1 MRRLLAAL
9 VAALV
14 VGGAVGTLMVRDPGY
29 VLLTYDD
36 MSLETSLWF
45 ALLAL
50 LVGYFVLRF
59 VFGLIARIA
68 RGGAGIAAWRQSR
81 RARAA
86 QARTT
91 RGLLLVGEGDW
102 AGGRK
107 ALLADAQDLEAPWV
121 NYVGAARA
129 ANELGDARDRDA
141 LIEKAVAA
149 TPGSEFAAAL
159 LQAELQTA
167 ASQQR
172 EAIATLLKAKQNAPS
187 QPRLLAL
194 LATNYERVGDWDAL
208 IALAPELKRRGVY
221 SADAF
226 RAAEVRWWA
235 ALCEQT
241 AAAANRVAQ
250 LTERWNAADRELR
263 DDARAVAAYAR
274 ALANAGATAD
284 AEATLAKSIT
294 RDWNADLVALY
305 GRVVDRADRQLAT
318 AEGWLKARPNDAV
331 LLLALGRLAAANR
344 DWNKAREHFEASLK
358 QQRSVE
364 VYGELG
370 RLCVALGERSRA
382 SELLVQGLEMSGQ
395 LPALPLPNG
404 ETPPR

>member
-50 LVGYFVLRF
+50 VVGYFVLRF
-59 VFGLIARIA
+59 VFGLIGRIA
-68 RGGAGIAAWRQSR
+68 RGGAGIAAWQQSR
-81 RARAA
+81 RARVA

-107 ALLADAQDLEAPWV
+107 ALLADAQDLETPWV

-149 TPGSEFAAAL
+149 TPGSEFAAAM
-159 LQAELQTA
+159 LQAELQAA
-167 ASQQR
+167 ASQHR
-172 EAIATLLKAKQNAPS
+172 EAVATLLKAKQDAPN

-194 LATNYERVGDWDAL
+194 LATSYERLGDWDAL
-208 IALAPELKRRGVY
+208 LALAPELKRGGVW
-221 SADAF
+221 SADALRTA
-226 RAAEVRWWA
+226 RARWWA
-235 ALCEQT
+235 ALCEQPP
-241 AAAANRVAQ
+241 AANRSAQ
-250 LTERWNAADRELR
+250 LTERWNVADKELR
-263 DDARAVAAYAR
+263 DDPRAVAAYAR

-284 AEATLAKSIT
+284 AEATLAKAIA
-294 RDWNADLVALY
+294 RDWSADLVALY
-305 GRVVDRADRQLAT
+305 GRIVDRAERQLAT

-344 DWNKAREHFEASLK
+344 DWNKAREYFEASLK

-370 RLCVALGERSRA
+370 RLCLALGERPRA
-382 SELLVQGLEMSGQ
+382 SELLAQGLELSGQ
-395 LPALPLPNG
+395 LPVLPLPNA
-404 ETPPR
+404 ESPPR

>member
-29 VLLTYDD
+29 VLMTYDD

-50 LVGYFVLRF
+50 LVGYFVLRL
-59 VFGLIARIA
+59 VFGLIRRIA
-68 RGGAGIAAWRQSR
+68 RGGAGIAAWQQSR
-81 RARAA
+81 RARVA

-149 TPGSEFAAAL
+149 TPGSAFAAAM
-159 LQAELQTA
+159 LQAELQIA
-167 ASQQR
+167 ASQHR
-172 EAIATLLKAKQNAPS
+172 ESVATLLKAKQDAPS

-194 LATNYERVGDWDAL
+194 LTTSYECLGDWDAL
-208 IALAPELKRRGVY
+208 LALAPELKRRGVY
-221 SADAF
+221 SAEAF
-226 RAAEVRWWA
+226 RAAQLRWWA

-241 AAAANRVAQ
+241 AAANRAVQ
-250 LTERWNAADRELR
+250 LSERWSNADKELR
-263 DDARAVAAYAR
+263 DDPRAVSAYAR
-274 ALANAGATAD
+274 ALANAGAAAD
-284 AEATLAKSIT
+284 AESTLAKSIA
-294 RDWNADLVALY
+294 RDWNTDLVALY
-305 GRVVDRADRQLAT
+305 GRIVDRADRQLAT

-344 DWNKAREHFEASLK
+344 DWNKAREYFEASLK
-358 QQRSVE
+358 QQRSAE

-370 RLCVALGERSRA
+370 RLCLALGERPRA
-382 SELLVQGLEMSGQ
+382 SELLAQGLELSGQ